1 MQQTLSLNIVDSNNV
16 SSSTLTITIDKL
28 DLFIKQQIK
37 KQLSLVFNNSKFYS
51 MDDEQSTCSSF
62 LSQIPSN
69 LSEVISPTKYF
80 EEVPE
85 TILFSSPMKLLED
98 DNLSIPSINPDIIEK
113 NNVNGELVT
122 TLLNPLTEE
131 LNFQQSTRS
140 INNNVNN
147 NNNEE
152 EIINLNEILNQ
163 IDTIN
168 FTNDLLKFIEQNTT
182 SSTNN
187 YNNTLSLNNSS
198 LVTNNNITNTKK
210 RKRRNNN
217 STSNN
222 ITSSCQS
229 CSIESL
235 CCCSKEKNLPCCKA
249 FILQR
254 KYLTN
259 DRNSSKPKTIKFVD
273 ETTINPSTYEAM
285 KKSKEKTKEN
295 KKVLIYK
302 GKVKRRNNNS
312 KDQDCCTSYF
322 TLK

>member
-113 NNVNGELVT
+113 NNVNGEL
-122 TLLNPLTEE
+122 
-131 LNFQQSTRS
+131 
-140 INNNVNN
+140 
-147 NNNEE
+147 
-152 EIINLNEILNQ
+152 
-163 IDTIN
+163 
-168 FTNDLLKFIEQNTT
+168 FIEQNTT

-259 DRNSSKPKTIKFVD
+259 DRKSSKPKTIKFVD